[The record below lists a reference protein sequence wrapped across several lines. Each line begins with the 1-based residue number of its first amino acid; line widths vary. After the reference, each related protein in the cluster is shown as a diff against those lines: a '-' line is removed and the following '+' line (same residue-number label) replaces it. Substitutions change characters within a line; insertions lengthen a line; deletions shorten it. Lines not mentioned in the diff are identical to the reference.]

1 MKVKEIFENV
11 YKIEGNI
18 YTKNLVPGVSVYG
31 EKLLK
36 IDDKEYRYWDP
47 YRSKPS
53 AAIKNGLKN
62 FPLKKGMSILYL
74 GIASG
79 TTASHF
85 SDIIENGIIYGVEIS
100 DIPLVKLRNL
110 ASQRKNIIPILADAR
125 KTNTYSH
132 FILSKVDFVY
142 CDVAQPDEA
151 RIFLDNINKFGKES
165 CYGMIAIKSR
175 SIDAIKK
182 PKEVYKEVE
191 SYLKENGLK
200 IVERVE
206 LDPYEK
212 DHAIIVV
219 KK

>member
-11 YKIEGNI
+11 FKIDGKI

-31 EKLLK
+31 EELLK
-36 IDDKEYRYWDP
+36 INDVEYRFWDP
-47 YRSKPS
+47 YRSKPC

-62 FPLKKGMSILYL
+62 FPLRRGMSILYL

-85 SDIIENGIIYGVEIS
+85 SDIIENGIIYGIEIS
-100 DIPLVKLRNL
+100 DIPLVKLKNL

-125 KTNTYSH
+125 NPNSYSH
-132 FILSKVDFVY
+132 LILSKVDFVY

-151 RIFLDNINKFGKES
+151 RIFLDNINKFGKEN

-175 SIDAIKK
+175 SIDVVKK
-182 PKEVYKEVE
+182 PKEIYKDVE
-191 SYLKENGLK
+191 KYLKENGLK
-200 IVERVE
+200 IIERVE
-206 LDPYEK
+206 LDPYQE
-212 DHAIIVV
+212 DHAILVV

>member
-18 YTKNLVPGVSVYG
+18 YTKNLVPGISVYG

-110 ASQRKNIIPILADAR
+110 ASQRRNIIPILADAR

>member
-18 YTKNLVPGVSVYG
+18 YTKNLVPGISVYG

>member
-110 ASQRKNIIPILADAR
+110 ASQRRNIIPILADAR

>member
-31 EKLLK
+31 EKLLR
-36 IDDKEYRYWDP
+36 IDDIEYRFWDP

-62 FPLKKGMSILYL
+62 FPLKRGMSVLYL

-85 SDIIENGIIYGVEIS
+85 SDIIENGIIYGIEVS
-100 DIPLVKLRNL
+100 DVPLVKLKNL

-125 KTNTYSH
+125 KPNTYSH
-132 FILSKVDFVY
+132 FIINKVDLVY

-151 RIFLDNINKFGKES
+151 RIFVENISKFGKEN
-165 CYGMIAIKSR
+165 CYGIIAIKSR
-175 SIDAIKK
+175 SIDVIKK

-191 SYLKENGLK
+191 KYLKENGLK
-200 IVERVE
+200 LVERIE
-206 LDPYEK
+206 LDPYQK
-212 DHAIIVV
+212 DHAMIIV